1 MDLPKEGLDPDT
13 LELIA
18 RTLDA
23 AWEEVAVV
31 NNDANSTALPRGRFT
46 VREVK
51 CDRG

>member
-1 MDLPKEGLDPDT
+1 MDFLKNGVEPAR

-31 NNDANSTALPRGRFT
+31 KQRRSL
-46 VREVK
+46 
-51 CDRG
+51 